1 MAYNLVN
8 DFYGLTQNQ
17 TLVGADLITTNPS
30 WVLAVYRFRQAVTF
44 SRNTMTSA
52 NDDPSSGIIV
62 QGGPLIITSDCTA
75 LQIESNKSS
84 YIGGLTATLTFG
96 EVNYLSEILPTDWI
110 LAWIVNDG
118 ERATDLVS
126 RIKAGTPCNA
136 FHDGLKFVGR
146 VGSIRKILSVADTGM
161 KTIGYTLQAKSF
173 REFDMTVFYDQQLR
187 FAIPNIGAYIGLLG
201 QNLMELMSV
210 TIEKGGIDINTVLPW
225 LINLLLGSGIA
236 DGFVNPLGKVISKG
250 AKGLNQPIAHGLT
263 SDEDAPY
270 AYILPNEVG
279 RLLDKKATSK
289 KGALLS
295 YADILETMIGIQ
307 KYSGGFTSSI
317 GSSSPQ
323 AMFQPDGLITKGNRR
338 NTNTPLT
345 GAFPAITP
353 DFTNKSV
360 WTILSQF
367 LNPVINEMYT
377 TLRINEQGL
386 VVPQLI
392 FRQIPFT
399 TNVFANGHGAA
410 NQIQTTPFLT
420 LPRWK
425 IDPLLL
431 KSFNIGR
438 SDTEQFNFFHV
449 YGTSDLLKKDS
460 LVQQLIR
467 LPPIQDFTDI
477 KRNGIA
483 TFQATVAV
491 APQTVLTGA
500 TGNWNMLTADWH
512 SGGHLK
518 FNGTI
523 NVIGIQAPIC
533 IGDNVEFD
541 NLVMHIESVL
551 HSCQISQDGR
561 KTFTTTLLVTQ
572 GVRGDADA
580 QAAALVPAK
589 TNVAGPPTRNQA
601 AEDGRTIYAGIYRK
615 DQNDFDP
622 GLTYEGQN
630 TSSPKTSRADLAPVS
645 TPDQNADAAS
655 DFNKAS

>member
-1 MAYNLVN
+1 MAYELVN

-17 TLVGADLITTNPS
+17 SLVGADLITVNPS
-30 WVLAVYRFRQAVTF
+30 WVLAVYRFKQSVTF
-44 SRNTMTSA
+44 SRNAMASA
-52 NDDPSSGIIV
+52 NDDPSSGVVV
-62 QGGPLIITSDCTA
+62 QGGPLIITSDCTS

-110 LAWIVNDG
+110 LAWIVND
-118 ERATDLVS
+118 EEKAANLIE
-126 RIKAGTPCNA
+126 RIKAGTPCNG
-136 FHDGLKFVGR
+136 FDDGLKFVGR
-146 VGSIRKILSVADTGM
+146 VGSIRKILNVADQGM
-161 KTIGYTLQAKSF
+161 ETIAYTIQAKSF

-187 FAIPNIGAYIGLLG
+187 FAIPNIGAYFGLLG
-201 QNLMELMSV
+201 QNIIELMSV

-236 DGFVNPLGKVISKG
+236 DGFVNPIGKTIG
-250 AKGLNQPIAHGLT
+250 NGHKGLNQPIAHGLT
-263 SDEDAPY
+263 SDDEAPY
-270 AYILPNEVG
+270 AYILPTEIG
-279 RLLDKKATSK
+279 RLLGKSATSK

-307 KYSGGFTSSI
+307 KYSGGFTSI
-317 GSSSPQ
+317 AASSPA
-323 AMFQPDGLITKGNRR
+323 AMFQPDGLTVKGNRK
-338 NTNTPLT
+338 NTDTALT

-377 TLRINEQGL
+377 TLRVNEQGQ
-386 VVPQLI
+386 VVPILV

-399 TNVFANGHGAA
+399 TNLFAKGQAIV
-410 NQIQTTPFLT
+410 NQIQVTPFLT

-431 KSFNIGR
+431 HSFNVGR

-460 LVQQLIR
+460 LTQQLIR
-467 LPPIQDFTDI
+467 FPPVQDFTDI

-483 TFQATVAV
+483 TYQATVAV
-491 APQTVLTGA
+491 APQTILEGA
-500 TGNWNMLTADWH
+500 TGNWNLLTADWH

-523 NVIGIQAPIC
+523 NLIGIQAPIC

-551 HSCQISQDGR
+551 HSCQISMDGR
-561 KTFTTTLLVTQ
+561 KGFTTTLLITQ
-572 GVRGDADA
+572 GVRADA
-580 QAAALVPAK
+580 EAQDVAIVSATDDRSIYGGIYSNDN
-589 TNVAGPPTRNQA
+589 TNVL
-601 AEDGRTIYAGIYRK
+601 
-615 DQNDFDP
+615 DP
-622 GLTYEGQN
+622 GLSYEGQN
-630 TSSPKTSRADLAPVS
+630 PLVREALRADMAPVEP
-645 TPDQNADAAS
+645 PDPNADAAT
-655 DFNKAS
+655 DFNKIGK